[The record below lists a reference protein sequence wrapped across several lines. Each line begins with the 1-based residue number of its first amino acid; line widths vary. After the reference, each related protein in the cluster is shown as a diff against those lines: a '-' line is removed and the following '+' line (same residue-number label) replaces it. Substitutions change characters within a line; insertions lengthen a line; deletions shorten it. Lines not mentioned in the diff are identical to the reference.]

1 MPRRTML
8 DTYEGRLPAGLQR
21 VGQDFDNKVY
31 TFRAADSTLWEF
43 LIADRRL
50 INYADDEAKDE
61 AARRDAM
68 QSVVRHWGRDI
79 ATWS

>member
-31 TFRAADSTLWEF
+31 TFRAADSTLWE
-43 LIADRRL
+43 LWV
-50 INYADDEAKDE
+50 
-61 AARRDAM
+61 RD
-68 QSVVRHWGRDI
+68 
-79 ATWS
+79 